1 MREYAIPSE
10 GHADSF
16 SQQDSLHPTQVRATG
31 RPLAL
36 RRAFHRIQRF
46 LFLFNRLLHP
56 SNNSQ
61 SHDQWDGE

>member
-16 SQQDSLHPTQVRATG
+16 SQPDSLHPTRARATG

-36 RRAFHRIQRF
+36 RRAFPRIQRF
-46 LFLFNRLLHP
+46 LFLVNRLLH
-56 SNNSQ
+56 SFQ
-61 SHDQWDGE
+61 Q